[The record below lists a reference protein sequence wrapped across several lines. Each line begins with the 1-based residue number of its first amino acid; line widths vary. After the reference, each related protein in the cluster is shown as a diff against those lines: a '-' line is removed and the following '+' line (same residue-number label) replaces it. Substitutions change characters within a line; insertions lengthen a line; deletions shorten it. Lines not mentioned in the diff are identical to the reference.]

1 MIATKDDVIS
11 GLEHLIRED
20 VTEELFSKANELKND
35 YIRIAEHL
43 RQELLQKFQ
52 DEGGNP
58 DDFQPAK
65 DPADA
70 RFNELLLILDDRQS
84 KFKKL
89 RSNEIAEKLKA
100 KQSLVD
106 ELEKLV
112 NEETAIGKAFQSF
125 RDIQNKWKEIGNVP
139 HKEYKNLQSAYHR
152 HVNNFYYNMKL
163 SKDLR
168 DLDFKRNLELREQLL
183 SKIESLIPMEAVRGV
198 ERMLNLYRMEW
209 SELGPTPADTVE
221 ALRTRYREL
230 IGQVLQKIRDFYQE
244 RQREE
249 AKNLET
255 KQGLLDRAKGIA
267 AENFDT
273 PKQWQT
279 MTETLDRLMQ
289 EWKNTGYGPKELNE
303 KIWEEFRGA
312 MNEFY
317 KKKRAFFGELKK
329 VNKEAKDRKLELITK
344 AEEIASAQ
352 HESFEEATKAV
363 LQLQKDWKTSGVA
376 ESWEENKL
384 WKRFR
389 EACDKFFEAKRK
401 VFNEKDAAQIE
412 NLKKKEE
419 LIGRLEAF
427 QMTGNSA
434 EDLQAL
440 RDFSN
445 EWKTIDHVP
454 FKEKQR
460 IWEKF
465 KKIMDAKYD
474 AMKMEKSEVHLAKF
488 RSNVELLAQSGDSG
502 KMMSREKNFIKEKIS
517 KLQQT
522 INQYENNL
530 GFFRSSKNMEG
541 LLKEA
546 EGNMQRAKDEMEL
559 LKKKLKMFDESPVPP
574 KDKQES

>member
-1 MIATKDDVIS
+1 MCSSD
-11 GLEHLIRED
+11 L
-20 VTEELFSKANELKND
+20 
-35 YIRIAEHL
+35 
-43 RQELLQKFQ
+43 
-52 DEGGNP
+52 
-58 DDFQPAK
+58 
-65 DPADA
+65 
-70 RFNELLLILDDRQS
+70 DRQS

-89 RSNEIAEKLKA
+89 RSDEITEKLKA

-289 EWKNTGYGPKELNE
+289 DWKNTGYG
-303 KIWEEFRGA
+303 
-312 MNEFY
+312 
-317 KKKRAFFGELKK
+317 
-329 VNKEAKDRKLELITK
+329 
-344 AEEIASAQ
+344 Q
-352 HESFEEATKAV
+352 
-363 LQLQKDWKTSGVA
+363 
-376 ESWEENKL
+376 
-384 WKRFR
+384 
-389 EACDKFFEAKRK
+389 
-401 VFNEKDAAQIE
+401 
-412 NLKKKEE
+412 
-419 LIGRLEAF
+419 IGRV
-427 QMTGNSA
+427 
-434 EDLQAL
+434 
-440 RDFSN
+440 
-445 EWKTIDHVP
+445 HV
-454 FKEKQR
+454 
-460 IWEKF
+460 
-465 KKIMDAKYD
+465 
-474 AMKMEKSEVHLAKF
+474 
-488 RSNVELLAQSGDSG
+488 
-502 KMMSREKNFIKEKIS
+502 
-517 KLQQT
+517 
-522 INQYENNL
+522 
-530 GFFRSSKNMEG
+530 
-541 LLKEA
+541 
-546 EGNMQRAKDEMEL
+546 
-559 LKKKLKMFDESPVPP
+559 
-574 KDKQES
+574 